1 MKRAFFIVVLL
12 LLDACG
18 FDAKTDVMFECP
30 SPSGAK
36 IATLY
41 RISHGDNPINQEMHI
56 NIRKAGRDF
65 DDGSAS
71 FSFTFAYDAIIRWQS
86 EHAMRIEYPLD
97 SELTHQETKIFG
109 TTKTFSPNDT
119 IHITYQQNPS
129 THGYFIIEQR
139 CFNDVGQ

>member
-1 MKRAFFIVVLL
+1 MRRAIFIVVALL
-12 LLDACG
+12 LGACG

-41 RISHGDNPINQEMHI
+41 RISHGNNPINQEMNI
-56 NIRKAGRDF
+56 NIRKADRDF
-65 DDGSAS
+65 DDGTAS
-71 FSFTFAYDAIIRWQS
+71 FSFTFGYDAIIRWQS
-86 EHAMRIEYPLD
+86 EHDMRIEYPLD

-109 TTKTFSPNDT
+109 TTKIFSIKDT
-119 IHITYQQNPS
+119 IHITYQQSPS

-139 CFNDVGQ
+139 CFN